1 MRLSEKL
8 GALCAAAAVL
18 PLIVASILLFYWL
31 SSHISDS
38 AIENLQRDSRAAAG
52 MQRKRLAELL
62 SVAQRISEEIANR
75 ALVSEGDRD
84 NSAAWARLQDLL
96 PGAQNEHSL
105 DFVIVSDAQGRVI
118 ARHNDRPATSESLL
132 SPENKNPIVEKVI
145 ADGLQARS
153 SPTAAPVIE
162 SGARLDQLGLRNVS
176 QVTTEEGTSLEEALT
191 LEAAAPIFS
200 AKRFIGVVVIGQVLN
215 NYYRPRP
222 GPSALQVPLVTE
234 VQQTL
239 YPDPEMAAGALISLR
254 DIVVASSVPA
264 EGAGGEPLL
273 RGVKCQPGKNEEAL
287 SSGDASYTVSWQG
300 IKSLAGEQIGAIG
313 IAVQTSRLR
322 SPISTLQTLLFSIAA
337 VACLV
342 AGAGGYFFGRSLGS
356 RVGFLSEA
364 ASRMSLG
371 ELSTPVRDP
380 SATEANGAR
389 SFLKRDEIT
398 ELAGL
403 LDQARESFRLAVERL
418 RKR

>member
-1 MRLSEKL
+1 
-8 GALCAAAAVL
+8 
-18 PLIVASILLFYWL
+18 
-31 SSHISDS
+31 
-38 AIENLQRDSRAAAG
+38 
-52 MQRKRLAELL
+52 
-62 SVAQRISEEIANR
+62 
-75 ALVSEGDRD
+75 
-84 NSAAWARLQDLL
+84 
-96 PGAQNEHSL
+96 
-105 DFVIVSDAQGRVI
+105 
-118 ARHNDRPATSESLL
+118 
-132 SPENKNPIVEKVI
+132 
-145 ADGLQARS
+145 
-153 SPTAAPVIE
+153 
-162 SGARLDQLGLRNVS
+162 
-176 QVTTEEGTSLEEALT
+176 LT